1 MGARP
6 LSMSDL
12 RAAVDSDELKKGQ
25 VILDQRGLAHLARTD
40 DKLYAEAQGSG
51 SAPYRVSVAFG
62 DRDQLKGRCSC
73 PAASFGKGRNSFCK
87 HAAALLLAWSK
98 MPEAFAAIEA
108 PREDEARGSRA
119 AGSRG
124 RKGETGARAEDAK
137 TGRDTA
143 PRRRTRA
150 AKPSGEPDAERP
162 ETPRKLDGL
171 ALMRTGTERVSTLVR
186 ELAITGVG
194 TITAERIGQLE
205 ELSANLGQLQL
216 RRLSLRTLELAQL
229 LKAGASLDTVHHA
242 TLLSDMLITAARI
255 TAHCDGKT
263 LEDRHVEELIGRT
276 WLKKDRPAVQGLQLV
291 EYAYLQFLR
300 ADQYRVCESRMIEL
314 ETGEHYAERQI
325 LPPQIAKDATPK
337 PSYAGKVLE
346 GVHGGL
352 YPGFVPRRL
361 HFEGEG
367 QRREL
372 VAADLERML
381 AHAKPIAAAVA
392 AFQEHRK
399 DVFAPERLPVLV
411 QAQGLVAQ
419 GGRLR
424 VFDEAG
430 VALHLRHTAG
440 LEDRMGDALEGRTL
454 AAVLGELELHHAIP
468 TLRAVGL
475 LVRDHAGL
483 RLRPTGAPRKRDKPP
498 KPRPW
503 AQVAR
508 DAGLS
513 YAAVS
518 LGEVREEL
526 AGFLATGLAGLHAR
540 AAEPLVQR
548 LSQLKLQKPADLLG
562 QIVAE
567 PDPAKRV
574 GEFVKL
580 FQVLGVALVRL
591 ASAPTLAREGL
602 VNVPTHAS
610 IHIPAPQG
618 QPSPS
623 EVMAARV
630 RGEMS
635 QYEAAVHY
643 HRCYQGLLPERMA
656 DDLVVLADGGAMP
669 YVVDAIARQPARA
682 VAVAE
687 RILSL
692 PLGTVA
698 VRTAF
703 ALLVRAGGPEAELV
717 LKAFSGRRRQEGRQH
732 GQRVVHMA
740 DDALVELQR
749 GRPRLS
755 PLAESRRDHL
765 AEKLEP
771 LIHQARSDKDE
782 PMRKLAC
789 EALAN
794 LGAQA
799 AVPELRAIFRTDR
812 SKVVRMEAAIALGM
826 LGDVRVV
833 EELLGAV
840 RDRDKGNEGMARA
853 ACRALGYLGDSR
865 TLPVLMEL
873 YREGFTPS
881 VVAEA
886 WLGFGV
892 LALDPIA
899 DMIDSDPAWTKRSV
913 LAAPL
918 AHMPLEWLVPQL
930 QARLAAGR
938 ATPDLDDEKVAA
950 RAIAYLKLCHDN
962 PKARTELARR
972 LHANAMTGMTGMTSK
987 ASKASKGAA
996 GKRLRAILQNL
1007 LALPPGGS
1015 ASQ

>member
-1 MGARP
+1 MPSAEGSGTPIVAMGARS

-12 RAAVDSDELKKGQ
+12 RAVVDPDELKKGQ
-25 VILDQRGLAHLARTD
+25 TILDQRGLAHLARTE

-51 SAPYRVSVAFG
+51 SAPYRVSVTFG
-62 DRDQLKGRCSC
+62 ERDQLKGRCSC
-73 PAASFGKGRNSFCK
+73 PASSFGKGRSKPFCK
-87 HAAALLLAWSK
+87 HSAALLLAWAK
-98 MPEAFAAIEA
+98 TPEAFAATEA
-108 PREDEARGSRA
+108 PREEETRGGRSGGGRN
-119 AGSRG
+119 
-124 RKGETGARAEDAK
+124 RKGEPASERTADAS
-137 TGRDTA
+137 TSPDTA
-143 PRRRTRA
+143 PRRRTRT
-150 AKPSGEPDAERP
+150 AKGPGDSDSERP
-162 ETPRKLDGL
+162 ELPRRPDSL
-171 ALMRTGTERVSTLVR
+171 ALMSTGTERVSTLVR

-194 TITAERIGQLE
+194 TITAERIAQLE

-216 RRLSLRTLELAQL
+216 RRLSLRTLELAQH
-229 LKAGASLDTVHHA
+229 LKAGASLDVVRHA

-263 LEDRHVEELIGRT
+263 LEDRHVEELIGKT
-276 WLKKDRPAVQGLQLV
+276 WLKKNRPPVEGLCLL
-291 EYAYLQFLR
+291 EYAYLQFVR
-300 ADQYRVCESRMIEL
+300 ADEYRICESRMIEL

-325 LPPQIAKDATPK
+325 LPPQIAKSTTPK
-337 PSYAGKVLE
+337 QSYAGKVLE

-352 YPGFVPRRL
+352 YPGFVPWRL
-361 HFEGEG
+361 HFEGESR
-367 QRREL
+367 RREL

-381 AHAKPIAAAVA
+381 THAKPIAAAMA

-399 DVFAPERLPVLV
+399 DVFAPERVPVLV
-411 QAQGLVAQ
+411 RAEGLVAQ

-424 VFDEAG
+424 MYDDAG

-440 LEDRMGDALEGRTL
+440 LEDRLGDALEGHTL

-468 TLRAVGL
+468 TLRAVSL

-483 RLRPTGAPRKRDKPP
+483 RLRPTGAPRKRDKSS

-526 AGFLATGLAGLHAR
+526 AGLLSAGLAGLHAR

-548 LSQLKLQKPADLLG
+548 LAQLKLQKPAELLG

-591 ASAPTLAREGL
+591 TSAPTLAREGL
-602 VNVPTHAS
+602 VPVPTHPS
-610 IHIPAPQG
+610 IQIPAPQG
-618 QPSPS
+618 QPSPG

-643 HRCYQGLLPERMA
+643 HRCYQDLSPEQMA
-656 DDLVVLADGGAMP
+656 SDLVVLADGGAMP

-692 PLGTVA
+692 PIGTVA
-698 VRTAF
+698 MRTAF
-703 ALLVRAGGPEAELV
+703 ALLVRAASPEAELV
-717 LKAFSGRRRQEGRQH
+717 LKGFSGRRRQEGRQH

-771 LIHQARSDKDE
+771 LLHQARSDKDASARE
-782 PMRKLAC
+782 LAC

-794 LGAQA
+794 LGVQA
-799 AVPELRAIFRTDR
+799 AIPDLRAIFRTDR
-812 SKVVRMEAAIALGM
+812 SKDVRQQAAIALGM

-833 EELLGAV
+833 EELLAAV
-840 RDRDKGNEGMARA
+840 RDRDKGNESMARA

-873 YREGFTPS
+873 YRDGFTPS
-881 VVAEA
+881 VVSEA

-892 LALDPIA
+892 LALAPIA
-899 DMIDSDPAWTKRSV
+899 DMIDADSALTKRSA

-918 AHMPLEWLVPQL
+918 AHMPIEWLVPQL
-930 QARLAAGR
+930 MTRLAAGR
-938 ATPDLDDEKVAA
+938 ASPDLDDEHVAA

-972 LHANAMTGMTGMTSK
+972 LHANVGSSK
-987 ASKASKGAA
+987 SGA
-996 GKRLRAILQNL
+996 GKRLRGVLQKL
-1007 LALPPGGS
+1007 LALLPG
-1015 ASQ
+1015 